1 MDELPTEKKKVLDI
15 IKSNLK
21 IIISIFLF
29 FILVSF
35 LYAWINFKEASKKV
49 NLSEEFINA
58 KVMLSQN
65 KSNEAYK
72 ILKKIIQ
79 NKDNTYSVLSLYLV
93 IDQDLEKDRKKV
105 INYFNEV
112 LSINTLKNEDLD
124 LLKFKKAIFISNESN
139 EKELLDLLN
148 PIINSDSVWKA
159 QSIRFLADFYF
170 SKKEYKKADQYYSTL
185 LDLENSNIDINEIK
199 RKIKTYKK

>member
-1 MDELPTEKKKVLDI
+1 MDDQPTEKRKVLDI
-15 IKSNLK
+15 IKSNLR
-21 IIISIFLF
+21 IIISIFLVFIVGSF
-29 FILVSF
+29 F
-35 LYAWINFKEASKKV
+35 YAWINFKEDSKKV

-93 IDQDLEKDRKKV
+93 IDQDLEKEIKKV
-105 INYFNEV
+105 LNYFNEV

-124 LLKFKKAIFISNESN
+124 LLKFKKAIFISNDSN

-185 LDLENSNIDINEIK
+185 LDLDNSNIDVNEIK

>member
-1 MDELPTEKKKVLDI
+1 MDDQPTEKRKVLDI
-15 IKSNLK
+15 IKSNLR
-21 IIISIFLF
+21 IIISIFFVFIVGSF
-29 FILVSF
+29 F
-35 LYAWINFKEASKKV
+35 YAWINFKEDSKKV

-105 INYFNEV
+105 LNYFNEV

-124 LLKFKKAIFISNESN
+124 LLKFKKAIFISNDSN

-185 LDLENSNIDINEIK
+185 LDLDNSNIDVNEIK

>member
-1 MDELPTEKKKVLDI
+1 MDDQPTEKRKVLDI
-15 IKSNLK
+15 IKSNLR
-21 IIISIFLF
+21 IIISIFLV
-29 FILVSF
+29 FIVGSSF
-35 LYAWINFKEASKKV
+35 YAWINFKEDSKKV

-105 INYFNEV
+105 LNYFNEV

-124 LLKFKKAIFISNESN
+124 LLKFKKAIFISNDSN

-185 LDLENSNIDINEIK
+185 LDLDNSNIDVNEIK

>member
-1 MDELPTEKKKVLDI
+1 MDDQPTEKRKVLDI
-15 IKSNLK
+15 IKSNLR
-21 IIISIFLF
+21 IIISIFLVFIVGSF
-29 FILVSF
+29 F
-35 LYAWINFKEASKKV
+35 YAWINFKEDSKKV

-105 INYFNEV
+105 LNYFNEV

-124 LLKFKKAIFISNESN
+124 LLKFKKAIFISNDSN

-185 LDLENSNIDINEIK
+185 LDLDNSNIDVNEIK

>member
-21 IIISIFLF
+21 IIISIFLVFIVGSF
-29 FILVSF
+29 F
-35 LYAWINFKEASKKV
+35 YAWINFKEDSKKV

-105 INYFNEV
+105 LNYFNEV

-124 LLKFKKAIFISNESN
+124 LLKFKKAIFISNDSN

-185 LDLENSNIDINEIK
+185 LDLDNSNIDVNEIK